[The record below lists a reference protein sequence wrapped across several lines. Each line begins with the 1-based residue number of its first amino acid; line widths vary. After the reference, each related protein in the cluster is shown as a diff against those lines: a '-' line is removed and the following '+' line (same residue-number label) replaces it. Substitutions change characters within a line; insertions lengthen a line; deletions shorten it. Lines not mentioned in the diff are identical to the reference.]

1 MLADSASSED
11 PSSEGNGTVS
21 FGAPC
26 SLFFLL
32 GSIQEDAWV
41 ALRWLLVGVKGKV

>member
-1 MLADSASSED
+1 VLADSASSEGGYS
-11 PSSEGNGTVS
+11 PGNGTVS